1 MEVSPLEGTDVSA
14 EHGVP
19 AGPGAGP
26 AAPSDP
32 LRDRLA
38 VREVVVGAVVIVV
51 VVLAGVYLSGH
62 DGGVVDR
69 WLFRLVPS
77 GHSWFTAVTRLRY
90 PAVTLVGA
98 AAAAAV
104 AFRRDRPRAVA
115 CLIGPPLALL
125 TGELAIKPVVG
136 RTLGGA
142 YSYPS
147 GSAVGAAA
155 LAVAAVLAVPPTW
168 RRAAA
173 VVAVVFALWMAAAVV
188 ALRWHYPTDA
198 LAGLAYGA
206 AVVVVADGAARLVA
220 VRSHRWWVRHRRRR
234 RS

>member
-26 AAPSDP
+26 VVPSDP
-32 LRDRLA
+32 SRDRLA

-98 AAAAAV
+98 AVAAAV

-142 YSYPS
+142 YSYP
-147 GSAVGAAA
+147 
-155 LAVAAVLAVPPTW
+155 
-168 RRAAA
+168 
-173 VVAVVFALWMAAAVV
+173 
-188 ALRWHYPTDA
+188 
-198 LAGLAYGA
+198 
-206 AVVVVADGAARLVA
+206 
-220 VRSHRWWVRHRRRR
+220 
-234 RS
+234 